1 MATPRTTLLTSPP
14 GIFILE
20 IDTGG
25 EVLRYGTQSVQI
37 TDAAGAVH
45 WYREGLQTLSVTVG
59 GQLDSIG
66 VTIDDAAARWPR
78 IVARGGALERRP
90 AALRRYHVGQV
101 LEDATEVIAGLTVDA
116 EYAEPG
122 ALQRL
127 TVSIEARAVEQG
139 SVPPAAAVVG
149 SETFANSDPRIDGA
163 VFPLVVGR
171 PGYTAASVVARPSSP
186 ALFVETSSLPRV
198 LISYGS
204 TQAYSTGGKVRIYD
218 YGDEENPQSDD
229 GVVSLHFDGAGQPYS
244 AVTAAAVPSI
254 TIQDGGE
261 YWCAWEEGGGVAA
274 NDGSIL
280 RGLGSV
286 LLYLLQ
292 TFAPEVQIDRAAMAS
307 EAVYLDNFKI
317 DTVIN
322 DTTAPLD
329 YIRRALVPVFPIRE
343 VRGPHGLYFR
353 AENWLADKSDAIGLL
368 SADTRQVAR
377 ASSVR
382 AGGGSIANEIT
393 LKYRYERLSSYKRLR
408 VLGARHGAWSYPGA
422 PADPRVLS
430 SLTCATSQA
439 VYGLH
444 SKTIETAAIWEDATA
459 AAVLEHLAAKLA
471 HPKRRVRITGGAMLE
486 SFPPGSVV
494 AYTDSEIHCSAAL
507 ALVDSVTLSAGDVAL
522 NLILLDDPIRTNR
535 VTT

>member
-1 MATPRTTLLTSPP
+1 MATPRATLLTSPP
-14 GIFILE
+14 GFFILE

-25 EVLRYGTQSVQI
+25 EVLRYGTQSAQI
-37 TDAAGAVH
+37 TDAAGVTH
-45 WYREGLQTLSVTVG
+45 WYREGLQPLSVTVG

-66 VTIDDAAARWPR
+66 VTVDDAAARWAL

-90 AALRRYHVGQV
+90 AVLRRYHVGQV

-116 EYAEPG
+116 EYAAPG

-127 TVSIEARAVEQG
+127 TVSIETRAIDQG

-149 SETFANSDPRIDGA
+149 SETFGNSDPRIDGA
-163 VFPLVVGR
+163 VFPVVIGR
-171 PGYTAASVVARPSSP
+171 PGYTAASVDARPATP
-186 ALFVETSSLPRV
+186 ALLVELSSNERV
-198 LISYGS
+198 LIAYGS
-204 TQAYSTGGKVRIYD
+204 THAYSAGETVTIYDYTDSDNVSSGSGVVALYYDTAGQAYSAV
-218 YGDEENPQSDD
+218 
-229 GVVSLHFDGAGQPYS
+229 LDGAVSG
-244 AVTAAAVPSI
+244 VNTKE
-254 TIQDGGE
+254 GGE
-261 YWCAWEEGGGVAA
+261 YWVGWSGGGVAD
-274 NDGSIL
+274 NDGSVL

-286 LLYLLQ
+286 LLYLMQ
-292 TFAPEVQIDRAAMAS
+292 TFAPQIQIDRGAMES

-322 DTTAPLD
+322 DTTAPLE

-343 VRGPHGLYFR
+343 VRGPNGLYFR
-353 AENWLADKSDAIGLL
+353 AENWLANQSDAIGLL
-368 SADTRQVAR
+368 SADSRQVAR

-382 AGGGSIANEIT
+382 SGGGPIANEIT
-393 LKYRYERLSSYKRLR
+393 LKYRYERLSTYTRLR
-408 VLGARHGAWSYPGA
+408 TLGARHGVWAYPGA
-422 PADPRVLS
+422 PTDPRVLS

-459 AAVLEHLAAKLA
+459 VAVLQHLSAKMA
-471 HPKRRVRITGGAMLE
+471 HPKRRVTITGGALLE
-486 SFPPGSVV
+486 SFPPGAVI
-494 AYTDSEIHCSAAL
+494 AYTDSELHCDQAI
-507 ALVDSVTLSAGDVAL
+507 ALVDSVTMSAGETAL

>member
-45 WYREGLQTLSVTVG
+45 WYREGLQALSVTVG

-90 AALRRYHVGQV
+90 AVLRRYHVGQV

-149 SETFANSDPRIDGA
+149 SETFSNSDPRIDGA
-163 VFPLVVGR
+163 VFPLVIGR

-186 ALFVETSSLPRV
+186 ALFVETSSLPRLLV
-198 LISYGS
+198 SYGS
-204 TQAYSTGGKVRIYD
+204 TQAYSAGVNVRVWD
-218 YGDEENPQSDD
+218 YTDEDNVSSDN
-229 GVVSLHFDGAGQPYS
+229 GTVSLHFDGAGQPYS
-244 AVTAAAVPSI
+244 AVNDTATTVNF
-254 TIQDGGE
+254 TEGGE
-261 YWCAWEEGGGVAA
+261 YWIGWAGGGVAA

-343 VRGPHGLYFR
+343 VRGPNGLYFR

-459 AAVLEHLAAKLA
+459 VAVLEHLAAKLA

>member
-45 WYREGLQTLSVTVG
+45 WYREGLQALSVTVG

-66 VTIDDAAARWPR
+66 VTVDDAAARWAR

-90 AALRRYHVGQV
+90 AVLRRYHAGQV

-116 EYAEPG
+116 EYAAPG

-139 SVPPAAAVVG
+139 AVPPAAAVVG
-149 SETFANSDPRIDGA
+149 SETFSNSDPRIAGA
-163 VFPLVVGR
+163 VWPLVVGR
-171 PGYTAASVVARPSSP
+171 PGYTAASVAARPSSP
-186 ALFVETSSLPRV
+186 ALFVETAANPRV
-198 LISYGS
+198 LISYGP
-204 TQAYSTGGKVRIYD
+204 TEAYSAAKNVRIYD
-218 YGDEENPQSDD
+218 YTDEDD
-229 GVVSLHFDGAGQPYS
+229 IKSNTAAVALYYDGTGQAYS
-244 AVTAAAVPSI
+244 AVLDASLASFSVT
-254 TIQDGGE
+254 TGGE
-261 YWCAWEEGGGVAA
+261 YWCGWEAGGGVTA
-274 NDGSIL
+274 NDGSVM

-292 TFAPEVQIDRAAMAS
+292 TFAPEVQIDRGAMAS
-307 EAVYLDNFKI
+307 EAVYLDTFKI

-343 VRGPHGLYFR
+343 VRGPNGLYFR

-368 SADTRQVAR
+368 SANTRQVAR

-382 AGGGSIANEIT
+382 SGGGSIANEIT
-393 LKYRYERLSSYKRLR
+393 LKYRYERLSTYSRLR

-422 PADPRVLS
+422 PTDPRVLS

-444 SKTIETAAIWEDATA
+444 TKTIETAAIWEDATA
-459 AAVLEHLAAKLA
+459 VAVLEHLAAKLA
-471 HPKRRVRITGGAMLE
+471 HPKRRVRVTGGAMLE
-486 SFPPGSVV
+486 SFPPGSVI
-494 AYTDSEIHCSAAL
+494 AYTDSEIHCNQAL

>member
-1 MATPRTTLLTSPP
+1 MATPRATLLTSPP
-14 GIFILE
+14 GFFILE

-25 EVLRYGTQSVQI
+25 EVLRYGTQSAQI
-37 TDAAGAVH
+37 TDAAGVTH
-45 WYREGLQTLSVTVG
+45 WYREGLQPLSVTVG

-66 VTIDDAAARWPR
+66 VTVDDAAARWAL

-90 AALRRYHVGQV
+90 AVLRRYHVGQV

-116 EYAEPG
+116 EYAAPG

-127 TVSIEARAVEQG
+127 TVSIETRAIEQG

-149 SETFANSDPRIDGA
+149 SETFSNSDPRIDGA
-163 VFPLVVGR
+163 VMPVVIGR
-171 PGYTAASVVARPSSP
+171 PGYTAASVAARPSSP
-186 ALFVETSSLPRV
+186 ALFVETSAQPRV
-198 LISYGS
+198 LISYGP
-204 TQAYSTGGKVRIYD
+204 TEAYSAGKDVRIYD
-218 YGDEENPQSDD
+218 YTDEDHVKSNTAPVALYYD
-229 GVVSLHFDGAGQPYS
+229 GTGQAYS
-244 AVTAAAVPSI
+244 AVNDTALSSVSL
-254 TIQDGGE
+254 TTGGE
-261 YWCAWEEGGGVAA
+261 YWCAWEVGGGVAD
-274 NDGSIL
+274 NDGSVL

-286 LLYLLQ
+286 LLYLMQ
-292 TFAPEVQIDRAAMAS
+292 TFAPQIQIDRGAMES

-322 DTTAPLD
+322 DTTAPLE

-343 VRGPHGLYFR
+343 VRGPNGLYFR
-353 AENWLADKSDAIGLL
+353 AENWLANQSDAIGLL
-368 SADTRQVAR
+368 SADSRQVAR

-382 AGGGSIANEIT
+382 SGGGSIANEIT
-393 LKYRYERLSSYKRLR
+393 LKYRYERLSTYTRLR
-408 VLGARHGAWSYPGA
+408 TLGARHGVWAYPGA
-422 PADPRVLS
+422 PTDPRVLS

-459 AAVLEHLAAKLA
+459 VAVLQHLSAKMA
-471 HPKRRVRITGGAMLE
+471 HPKRRVTITGGALLE
-486 SFPPGSVV
+486 SFPPGAVI
-494 AYTDSEIHCSAAL
+494 AYTDSELHCDQAIAM
-507 ALVDSVTLSAGDVAL
+507 VDSVTMSAGETAL